1 MIIPW
6 IFTALKWCS
15 NRTGIKHEF
24 PDNEEYNE
32 TAEQTKFIQAGNINN
47 NNNNNNSQSNFNN
60 IENKDCQPDENGI
73 KLNKK
78 PKKKSLKDANHLQNN
93 NNKEDET
100 TQTPI
105 NDDARVIY
113 KKEQSENGV
122 HINLGNN
129 KNDKKIPEVQLV

>member
-15 NRTGIKHEF
+15 SRTGIKHEF

-32 TAEQTKFIQAGNINN
+32 TAEQTKFIQAGN
-47 NNNNNNSQSNFNN
+47 NNSQSNFNN
-60 IENKDCQPDENGI
+60 IENEDCQTDENGI

-78 PKKKSLKDANHLQNN
+78 PKKKTLKDANHLQ

-105 NDDARVIY
+105 NDDTKVIY

-122 HINLGNN
+122 HINLGN
-129 KNDKKIPEVQLV
+129 KNDKKIPEVQLA

>member
-1 MIIPW
+1 LIIPW

-32 TAEQTKFIQAGNINN
+32 TAEQTKFIQAGN
-47 NNNNNNSQSNFNN
+47 NNSQSNFNN
-60 IENKDCQPDENGI
+60 IENKDCQTDENGI
-73 KLNKK
+73 KLNIKK
-78 PKKKSLKDANHLQNN
+78 AKKKTFKDANHLQ

-105 NDDARVIY
+105 NDDTKVIY

-122 HINLGNN
+122 HIEYNN